1 MKWTCLS
8 IEIPFQDVVCLTKF
22 QESEVLCLDKRSGSV
37 VWSNTFATQQPW
49 SVEVYDKDLQKK
61 VPRTLHNQ
69 KKIDTK
75 FLNMFVWEEKYQ
87 LVSKISFSD
96 KCEQKGC
103 GHFCANTPNGAKC
116 LCKEGFELDTDG
128 KSCTGKNY
136 TFVYISVMS

>member
-1 MKWTCLS
+1 MCID

-75 FLNMFVWEEKYQ
+75 FLNMFV
-87 LVSKISFSD
+87 
-96 KCEQKGC
+96 
-103 GHFCANTPNGAKC
+103 
-116 LCKEGFELDTDG
+116 
-128 KSCTGKNY
+128 
-136 TFVYISVMS
+136 